1 MSVRKPVNKTKIVD
15 NVQGWLSVLPVIIL
29 VCVFMVYPIVY
40 SIMKSFTNWDG
51 LFRSDFVGLRNY
63 SRILGR
69 EQFWMLLSNNVI
81 LLLFIPIQLV
91 TGLIVAMFLFEEVPG
106 WRFYRSCFYLP
117 QVLSALS
124 VGFMFSIFFGY
135 DGPINAIISLLGGEP
150 IYWLGNRWTALLVII
165 ICLVWINIGWQG
177 MLFLGSMSQ
186 ISTTIF
192 EAARIDGAGFW
203 TRMFKIMLPMMTR
216 TVEYSCIM
224 SVMWV
229 FTGLYNL
236 IYSITSGGPGY
247 GTTTV
252 DYMIYVKAFAKSS
265 EFGYA
270 CALSVILMFIVAVVT
285 LIQMKLSN
293 RADDWR

>member
-1 MSVRKPVNKTKIVD
+1 MGARKPVNKTKLVD
-15 NVQGWLSVLPVIIL
+15 NVQGWLSVLPAIIL
-29 VCVFMVYPIVY
+29 ICVLMVYPIVY
-40 SIMKSFTNWDG
+40 SILKSFTNWDG
-51 LFRSDFVGLRNY
+51 LFRSDYVGLRNY
-63 SRILGR
+63 IRILGR
-69 EQFWMLLSNNVI
+69 GQFWMLLSNNVI
-81 LLLFIPIQLV
+81 LLIFIPIQLV
-91 TGLIVAMFLFEEVPG
+91 LGLLVAMFLFEEVPG
-106 WRFYRSCFYLP
+106 WKFYRSCFYLP

-124 VGFMFSIFFGY
+124 VGYLFAVFFGY
-135 DGPINAIISLLGGEP
+135 DGPINQIISVLGGDP
-150 IYWLGNRWTALLVII
+150 VYWLGNRWTALLVII

-186 ISTTIF
+186 ISSTVF

-203 TRMFKIMLPMMTR
+203 TRMFKIMLPMMMR

-224 SVMWV
+224 SVLWV

-270 CALSVILMFIVAVVT
+270 CALSVILMIIVTAVT
-285 LIQMKLSN
+285 LVQMKISS
-293 RADDWR
+293 RVSD

>member
-1 MSVRKPVNKTKIVD
+1 MGARKPVNKTKLVD
-15 NVQGWLSVLPVIIL
+15 NVQGWLSVLPAIIL
-29 VCVFMVYPIVY
+29 ICVLMVYPIVY
-40 SIMKSFTNWDG
+40 SILKSFTNWDG
-51 LFRSDFVGLRNY
+51 LFRSDYVGLRNY
-63 SRILGR
+63 IRILSRG
-69 EQFWMLLSNNVI
+69 QFWMLLSNNVI
-81 LLLFIPIQLV
+81 LLIFIPIQLV
-91 TGLIVAMFLFEEVPG
+91 LGLLVAMFLFEEVPG
-106 WRFYRSCFYLP
+106 WKFYRSCFYLP

-124 VGFMFSIFFGY
+124 VGYLFAVFFGY
-135 DGPINAIISLLGGEP
+135 DGPINQIISALGGDP
-150 IYWLGNRWTALLVII
+150 VYWLGNRWTALLVII

-186 ISTTIF
+186 ISSTVF

-203 TRMFKIMLPMMTR
+203 TRMFKIMLPMMMR

-224 SVMWV
+224 SVLWV

-270 CALSVILMFIVAVVT
+270 CALSVILMIIVTAVT
-285 LIQMKLSN
+285 LVQMKISN
-293 RADDWR
+293 RVSD

>member
-1 MSVRKPVNKTKIVD
+1 MTTRKPVNRTKLVD
-15 NVQGWLSVLPVIIL
+15 NVQGWLSILPVIIL
-29 VCVFMVYPIVY
+29 ICVFMVYPIIY
-40 SIMKSFTNWDG
+40 SIIKSFTNWDG
-51 LFRSDFVGLRNY
+51 LFRSDFVGFRNY
-63 SRILGR
+63 ARILGR
-69 EQFWMLLSNNVI
+69 EQFWMLLSNNLI

-91 TGLIVAMFLFEEVPG
+91 TGLLVAMFLFEEVPG

-124 VGFMFSIFFGY
+124 VGYLFSVFFGY
-135 DGPINAIISLLGGEP
+135 DGPINVLINALGGES

-203 TRMFKIMLPMMTR
+203 TRMFKIMLPMMLR

-236 IYSITSGGPGY
+236 IFSITSGGPGY
-247 GTTTV
+247 GTTTI
-252 DYMIYVKAFAKSS
+252 DYMIYIKAFAKSS

-270 CALSVILMFIVAVVT
+270 CALSVILMIIVAGFT
-285 LIQMKLSN
+285 LVQMKLSDRMDN
-293 RADDWR
+293 WR

>member
-1 MSVRKPVNKTKIVD
+1 MGARKPVNKTKLVD
-15 NVQGWLSVLPVIIL
+15 NVQGWLSVLPAIIL
-29 VCVFMVYPIVY
+29 ICVLMVYPIVY
-40 SIMKSFTNWDG
+40 SILKSFTNWDG
-51 LFRSDFVGLRNY
+51 LFRSDYVGLRNY
-63 SRILGR
+63 IRILGR
-69 EQFWMLLSNNVI
+69 GQFWMLLSNNVI
-81 LLLFIPIQLV
+81 LLIFIPIQLV
-91 TGLIVAMFLFEEVPG
+91 LGLLVAMFLFEEVPG
-106 WRFYRSCFYLP
+106 WKFYRSCFYLP

-124 VGFMFSIFFGY
+124 VGYLFAVFFGY
-135 DGPINAIISLLGGEP
+135 DGPINQIISVLGGDP
-150 IYWLGNRWTALLVII
+150 VYWLGNRWTALLVII

-177 MLFLGSMSQ
+177 MLFMGSMSQ
-186 ISTTIF
+186 ISSTVF

-203 TRMFKIMLPMMTR
+203 TRMFKIMLPMMMR

-224 SVMWV
+224 SVLWV

-270 CALSVILMFIVAVVT
+270 CALSVILMIIVTAVT
-285 LIQMKLSN
+285 LVQMRISN
-293 RADDWR
+293 RVSD

>member
-1 MSVRKPVNKTKIVD
+1 MNARKPVNRTKLID

-29 VCVFMVYPIVY
+29 ICVFMVYPIIFSV
-40 SIMKSFTNWDG
+40 IKSFTNWDG
-51 LFRSDFVGLRNY
+51 LFRSDFVGFRNY
-63 SRILGR
+63 VRILGR
-69 EQFWMLLSNNVI
+69 EQFWMLLSNNLI

-91 TGLIVAMFLFEEVPG
+91 TGLLVAMFLFEEVPG

-124 VGFMFSIFFGY
+124 VGYLFAVFFGY
-135 DGPINAIISLLGGEP
+135 DGPINAVINALGGES

-165 ICLVWINIGWQG
+165 ICLVWLNIGWQG

-203 TRMFKIMLPMMTR
+203 TRMFKIMLPMMLR

-236 IYSITSGGPGY
+236 IFSITNGGPGY
-247 GTTTV
+247 GTTTI

-270 CALSVILMFIVAVVT
+270 CALSVILMIIVAVVT
-285 LIQMKLSN
+285 LVQMKLSDRMDN
-293 RADDWR
+293 WR